1 MRHMRRE
8 HGFSLIELLIVVAI
22 ILVIATIAIPSFIR
36 SRMAANEASAVYSI
50 KAIVIS
56 QTSYSSTYPT
66 VGFADTLKKLSTPA
80 PGDPP
85 TIDAA
90 GYLDSVLAC
99 GSQPCLKSGY
109 NFSIVDASGTPV
121 VANFRVIAVPVQAG
135 VTGRRGFCADSQGLI
150 TYDPDGGSAC
160 TTPLQ

>member
-1 MRHMRRE
+1 MRHRRCE

-22 ILVIATIAIPSFIR
+22 ILVIAAIAIPSFIR

-56 QTSYSSTYPT
+56 QTSYASTYPT

-90 GYLDSVLAC
+90 GYLDAVLAC
-99 GSQPCLKSGY
+99 DSQPCLKSGY
-109 NFSIVDASGTPV
+109 NFSIADVSGSPV
-121 VANFRVIAVPVQAG
+121 VASFRVTAIPVQPG
-135 VTGRRGFCADSQGLI
+135 VTGSRGFCADPQGTI
-150 TYDPDGGSAC
+150 TFDANGGSAC
-160 TTPLQ
+160 TKPLQ